1 VTPTRR
7 TFLATLGTAAIGAL
21 IRPGCAP
28 AATRGRI
35 ERVGLQLYTVR
46 SEMRRDLEGTLA
58 RVAEIGYRE
67 VEFAGYFDRTPAQIA
82 AVLERHSLVAPS
94 THIGLDQMQSDWDRV
109 AQDAAAIGHT
119 YVTVPWLAAQERQSV
134 DDWKRTAD
142 VFNERAR
149 RARSAGLRFAY
160 HNHDFEFTRIGDVV
174 PFDVLLAATDPDLVD
189 FELDIYWIT
198 RAGFDALDYLARFPG
213 RFTMTHLK
221 DSGGAPDHEMVDVGS
236 GTIDFARV
244 IDAANASGV
253 RHHFVEHD
261 QPADALSSIRSSYAY
276 LSGMHNN

>member
-1 VTPTRR
+1 MTPTRR
-7 TFLATLGTAAIGAL
+7 SFLATLGTAAIGAL

-28 AATRGRI
+28 AATRARI

-46 SEMRRDLEGTLA
+46 TEMRRDLEGTLA

-82 AVLERHSLVAPS
+82 ALLERHSLAAPS
-94 THIGLDQMQSDWDRV
+94 THIGLDQMQSDWERV

-119 YVTVPWLAAQERQSV
+119 YVTVPWLAAQERRTV
-134 DDWKRTAD
+134 DDWKRTAAD
-142 VFNERAR
+142 FNEQAR

-160 HNHDFEFTRIGDVV
+160 HNHDFEFTRIADVV
-174 PFDVLLAATDPDLVD
+174 PFDVLLAGTDPDLVD

-198 RAGFDALDYLARFPG
+198 RAGFDAVDYLVRFPG

-236 GTIDFARV
+236 GSIDFAHV
-244 IDAANASGV
+244 IAAANASGV

-261 QPADALSSIRSSYAY
+261 RPADALSSIRSSYAY
-276 LSGMHNN
+276 LSDINNN